1 MSPNLRR
8 YLPFMIGALALVIL
22 ISALA
27 NHRSSGSAS
36 SSQSTATLQTLDRV
50 TRAENL
56 YHTAHGRYT
65 SQVADLLTESRALG
79 GDIVQQGFVIQL
91 NVSSD
96 GQTYY
101 ALVQSPVLS
110 VLSAYHDRTLL
121 TENCVVLKSG
131 SGVAC
136 PAGTTPSK
144 TTT

>member
-22 ISALA
+22 ISALSR
-27 NHRSSGSAS
+27 HSPSTS
-36 SSQSTATLQTLDRV
+36 SSATQSNTTLQTLDRV
-50 TRAENL
+50 TRAEGL

-65 SQVADLLTESRALG
+65 SHVADLITESRELG
-79 GDIVQQGFVIQL
+79 ADLVQQGLVVQL
-91 NVSSD
+91 DVSSD

-110 VLSAYHDRTLL
+110 VLRAYHNRKLL
-121 TENCVVLKSG
+121 TENCVVIKSG

-136 PAGTTPSK
+136 PANTASST
-144 TTT
+144 